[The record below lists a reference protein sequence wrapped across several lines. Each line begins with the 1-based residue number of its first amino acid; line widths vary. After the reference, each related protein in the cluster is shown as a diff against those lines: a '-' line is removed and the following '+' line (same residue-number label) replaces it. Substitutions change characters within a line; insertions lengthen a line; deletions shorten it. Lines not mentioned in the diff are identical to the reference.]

1 MKIVYDNDIIEKQLQ
16 PLINK
21 VIENIDNA
29 LSELECVTDPTG
41 RLQEWGFYDF
51 KNDMYDLKEEANQY
65 ANMVSDLNGKYK
77 LAMEKLSDE
86 TNGIDVETIKH
97 REEVVKSN

>member
-21 VIENIDNA
+21 MIENMDNA
-29 LSELECVTDPTG
+29 LSELEYVTDPDG
-41 RLQEWGFYDF
+41 KLQEWDFYSF
-51 KNDMYDLKEEANQY
+51 KNDMYDLREQASQY

-77 LAMEKLSDE
+77 LAMEKLSE
-86 TNGIDVETIKH
+86 EANSIDVETIKH
-97 REEVVKSN
+97 RNEIVKNN